1 MQNFIPYNI
10 RVMTHASSQKLMP
23 APVATPGP
31 RMVEGTPFASFQAH
45 MLSFRD
51 RVATMLDQSSAGSG
65 LDISDIHTP
74 VSQPYR
80 GTWSLCFSDLFLL
93 DCSYF
98 ESTVKASLV
107 CGDSSVHFEGKHL
120 CQAVWYGRKEN

>member
-1 MQNFIPYNI
+1 MQKNFLLCKTLPYNI

-31 RMVEGTPFASFQAH
+31 RNIEGTPFASFQAH

-74 VSQPYR
+74 VSQLALHRDTEP
-80 GTWSLCFSDLFLL
+80 LF
-93 DCSYF
+93 
-98 ESTVKASLV
+98 
-107 CGDSSVHFEGKHL
+107 
-120 CQAVWYGRKEN
+120 Q